1 MSGSARNLTLINSR
15 VTIPEEMYWINKK
28 CICTTYILH
37 CTYG

>member
-1 MSGSARNLTLINSR
+1 MSGSATSALINSR